1 MSEAIRG
8 KGAPTMTTEG
18 AVGQIYIDTDTGI
31 QYQCVEAEKRKAYNV
46 DVANYCWVWR
56 RLNGDFVA
64 TDDEVQSAMTP
75 IVFQAEQLWNN
86 RENIAFGDELKAL
99 ILSGRPVWFHGHN
112 IATDSRFPSKWQY
125 EKIVRFDVE
134 DAPTV
139 TTGGAVAI
147 EQTTMTIFALDTTW
161 SFLVSV

>member
-46 DVANYCWVWR
+46 DAANYLWVCR

-64 TDDEVQSAMTP
+64 TDDEVRSAMTP
-75 IVFQAEQLWNN
+75 VVFQAEQLWEN

-99 ILSGRPVWFHGHN
+99 ILSGRPVWFQERH
-112 IATDSRFPSKWQY
+112 IATDSRFPSEWRY
-125 EKIVRFDVE
+125 EKIMELIVE
-134 DAPTV
+134 DPPTV

-147 EQTTMTIFALDTTW
+147 TQTTMRIPTFGTTW
-161 SFLVSV
+161 TFRISV

>member
-46 DVANYCWVWR
+46 DVANYLWVYR

-86 RENIAFGDELKAL
+86 RENIAFGDKLKAL
-99 ILSGRPVWFHGHN
+99 ILSGRPVWFHGRRES
-112 IATDSRFPSKWQY
+112 TDSRYPSKWQY
-125 EKIVRFDVE
+125 EKIMRIEVE
-134 DAPTV
+134 DPPTV

-147 EQTTMTIFALDTTW
+147 TQTKMTIYALDVDWT
-161 SFLVSV
+161 FVISV

>member
-46 DVANYCWVWR
+46 DVANYLWVCR
-56 RLNGDFVA
+56 RLNGDFVT
-64 TDDEVQSAMTP
+64 TDDEVRSEMTP
-75 IVFQAEQLWNN
+75 IVFQAEQLWEN

-99 ILSGRPVWFHGHN
+99 ILSGRPVWFQEHD
-112 IATDSRFPSKWQY
+112 IATDSRFPSEWKY
-125 EKIVRFDVE
+125 EKIFNFGVE
-134 DAPTV
+134 DPPTV

-147 EQTTMTIFALDTTW
+147 TQTKMNIFALSTTW
-161 SFLVSV
+161 TFRVSV